1 MLNLMAP
8 MLIEMWERLRGYN
21 KWVETQATVKS
32 SIEQK
37 TEQYYR
43 GEKFDVFTSDDQ
55 IVWTDTNGEQQTGE
69 FTAGED
75 SELFQLLGDEK
86 ITIRYNPADPSQFYL
101 PKMLE
106 SKIRQVGKIAVL
118 SLIFVFV
125 LALFTVFP
133 DFIHRP

>member
-1 MLNLMAP
+1 M
-8 MLIEMWERLRGYN
+8 
-21 KWVETQATVKS
+21 
-32 SIEQK
+32 
-37 TEQYYR
+37 
-43 GEKFDVFTSDDQ
+43 FTSDDQ

-118 SLIFVFV
+118 SLIFVIV